1 NFKKANYLKYLVGLI
16 WILLII
22 SGSGIQWIGKPVSL
36 PQSGRD
42 LIMAIDLSGSMA
54 IQDMK
59 KANGQMESR
68 FDLVMRVANQIIDTR
83 KGDR

>member
-1 NFKKANYLKYLVGLI
+1 KTPFFEELESQIGNAGTRNFKKANSLKYLLGLI

-22 SGSGIQWIGKPVSL
+22 SGSGIQWLGTPVSL

-42 LIMAIDLSGSMA
+42 LIMAIALSGSMA

-59 KANGQMESR
+59 KANG
-68 FDLVMRVANQIIDTR
+68 
-83 KGDR
+83 